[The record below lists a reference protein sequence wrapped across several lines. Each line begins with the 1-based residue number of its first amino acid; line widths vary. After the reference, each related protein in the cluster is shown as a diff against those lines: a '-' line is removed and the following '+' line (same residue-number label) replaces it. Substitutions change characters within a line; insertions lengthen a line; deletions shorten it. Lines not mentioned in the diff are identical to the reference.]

1 MNLIITGS
9 QDSLIRIWEP
19 YVSKKPTN
27 ILRSHN
33 TSIVH
38 LIIDERDNTL
48 ISIDKSQSKKIIYK
62 LIRFCYMLCYR
73 YFYMVLDKFEN
84 FTKTFSY
91 K

>member
-1 MNLIITGS
+1 M
-9 QDSLIRIWEP
+9 IRTWEP

-62 LIRFCYMLCYR
+62 LTLIFFLHDLLQIFLYGI
-73 YFYMVLDKFEN
+73 
-84 FTKTFSY
+84 
-91 K
+91 

>member
-1 MNLIITGS
+1 MNLIIPGS
-9 QDSLIRIWEP
+9 QDSLIRTWEP

-62 LIRFCYMLCYR
+62 LTLIFFLHDLLQIFLYGI
-73 YFYMVLDKFEN
+73 
-84 FTKTFSY
+84 
-91 K
+91 